1 MKFPRLMFRAWLILS
16 GLWVSAVFLY
26 PLILALIDKS
36 PLQASTDPEPWI
48 ALLVMV
54 LADNFRREDHS
65 GWAKAGWTLF
75 VIFVPLIGVLAYMIA
90 RPKQDLEVA

>member
-1 MKFPRLMFRAWLILS
+1 MKFRRLMFRAWLILS

-48 ALLVMV
+48 ALLVMA
-54 LADNFRREDHS
+54 LCPPAILYAL
-65 GWAKAGWTLF
+65 GWVVALPFAGSSPRKTDDKNRKDT
-75 VIFVPLIGVLAYMIA
+75 A
-90 RPKQDLEVA
+90 RLQPA